1 MNAHATKINQEY
13 YQMTGNKLVSEPSN
27 GHGNE
32 QKEYWT
38 TQRLVDEL
46 FLCLV
51 DFRDSMNENLRK
63 YEDQAGYLIYRIPI
77 YKPTPSFLISKK
89 NLTDRL
95 IQELES
101 LDQYSRKKVLKD
113 SADRIFEGINKR
125 YYLLS
130 VRSLL
135 NVELIE

>member
-1 MNAHATKINQEY
+1 
-13 YQMTGNKLVSEPSN
+13 MTNNDSAVVFKQNNEHN
-27 GHGNE
+27 GG
-32 QKEYWT
+32 KEESWT
-38 TQRLVDEL
+38 TQRLIDEL
-46 FLCLV
+46 YLSLI
-51 DFRDSMNENLRK
+51 DFRDGMNGDLRK

-77 YKPTPSFLISKK
+77 YKPPPSFLISKK
-89 NLTDRL
+89 DLTDRL

-101 LDQYSRKKVLKD
+101 LDRNSRKKVLKD
-113 SADRIFEGINKR
+113 AADRIFEGINKR

>member
-1 MNAHATKINQEY
+1 
-13 YQMTGNKLVSEPSN
+13 MTNNDSTVVLKQN
-27 GHGNE
+27 NE
-32 QKEYWT
+32 HNDGKEEAWT
-38 TQRLVDEL
+38 TQRLIDEL
-46 FLCLV
+46 YLCLI
-51 DFRDSMNENLRK
+51 DFRDGMNENLRK

-89 NLTDRL
+89 DLTVRL

-101 LDQYSRKKVLKD
+101 LDQISRKKVLKD
-113 SADRIFEGINKR
+113 AADRIFEGINKR

-130 VRSLL
+130 VRNLL

>member
-1 MNAHATKINQEY
+1 
-13 YQMTGNKLVSEPSN
+13 MTNNDSTDVFKQN
-27 GHGNE
+27 NE
-32 QKEYWT
+32 HNDGKEESWT

-46 FLCLV
+46 YYCLI
-51 DFRDSMNENLRK
+51 DFRDNANENLRK
-63 YEDQAGYLIYRIPI
+63 YEDQAGYFIYRIPI

-89 NLTDRL
+89 DLTVRL

-101 LDQYSRKKVLKD
+101 LDQNSRKKVLKD
-113 SADRIFEGINKR
+113 AADRIFEGIDKR

-130 VRSLL
+130 VRNLL